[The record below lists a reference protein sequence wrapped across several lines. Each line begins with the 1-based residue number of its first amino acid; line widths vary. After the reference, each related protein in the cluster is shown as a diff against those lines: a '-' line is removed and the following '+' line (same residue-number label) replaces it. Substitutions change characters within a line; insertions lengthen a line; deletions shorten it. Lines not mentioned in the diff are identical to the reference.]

1 MRFSKDKYM
10 SCMTD
15 NPESWYNKI
24 NGKEVELVGESS
36 LLRCDGYF
44 VLKEWCEPINDS
56 DNNDK

>member
-15 NPESWYNKI
+15 DPESWYNKI
-24 NGKEVELVGESS
+24 NGKEVELVGESNI
-36 LLRCDGYF
+36 LMCDGYF

-56 DNNDK
+56 DNSDK